1 MFDIQQ
7 LEKKYS
13 TFRQEGFDEKWL
25 NYDGL
30 LRYFSTKNTE
40 KEQIGTSFLG
50 NPIYKLSFGTG
61 EKRIL
66 IWSQMHG
73 NESSGTRA
81 MFDVINFFE
90 QNSETAQ
97 NILSQLT
104 IDFIPMLN
112 PDGANVNTRRNAI
125 GIDINRDF
133 LAKESTEIHILL
145 KQVEKGNYSTLFN
158 LHDQRTI
165 FNVGTTEEPATLS
178 FLAPSYN
185 LEEDVNDVREKT
197 MGIIQAINIDLQK
210 VIPGKVGRYTSEF
223 YPMSTGDNFTKMG
236 YPCVLFEA
244 GHYPND
250 YQRNETRKYNA
261 LAIIS
266 GLFSVATQKEF
277 VFDKYLS
284 IPQNGQR
291 FLDVIL
297 HNVQIKNGDKTSHV
311 DLGIYFEDI
320 YNDKLNKVEQ
330 IAKII
335 EIGDLR
341 KFVGHLEL
349 DANNQIYK
357 AENSF
362 YPTLNQIATF
372 EVGSI
377 KLINGQIIN

>member
-1 MFDIQQ
+1 MFDIQL

-50 NPIYKLSFGTG
+50 NSIYKLSFGTG

-90 QNSETAQ
+90 QNSEITQ

-145 KQVEKGNYSTLFN
+145 KQVEKGNYITLFN

-197 MGIIQAINIDLQK
+197 MGIIQAINTDLQK

-266 GLFSVATQKEF
+266 GLFSVATQNEF
-277 VFDKYLS
+277 AFDDYLS

-297 HNVQIKNGDKTSHV
+297 HNVQIQNGDKSSHV

-320 YNDKLNKVEQ
+320 YNNKSNKVEQ

>member
-125 GIDINRDF
+125 GIDINRDLPLQLYACF
-133 LAKESTEIHILL
+133 PTAGVSSFMWVLAARMAQCPLCLTGCDSSGGIRMYLI
-145 KQVEKGNYSTLFN
+145 
-158 LHDQRTI
+158 
-165 FNVGTTEEPATLS
+165 
-178 FLAPSYN
+178 
-185 LEEDVNDVREKT
+185 VRAV
-197 MGIIQAINIDLQK
+197 MFRL
-210 VIPGKVGRYTSEF
+210 
-223 YPMSTGDNFTKMG
+223 
-236 YPCVLFEA
+236 
-244 GHYPND
+244 
-250 YQRNETRKYNA
+250 
-261 LAIIS
+261 
-266 GLFSVATQKEF
+266 
-277 VFDKYLS
+277 
-284 IPQNGQR
+284 
-291 FLDVIL
+291 
-297 HNVQIKNGDKTSHV
+297 
-311 DLGIYFEDI
+311 
-320 YNDKLNKVEQ
+320 
-330 IAKII
+330 
-335 EIGDLR
+335 
-341 KFVGHLEL
+341 
-349 DANNQIYK
+349 
-357 AENSF
+357 
-362 YPTLNQIATF
+362 
-372 EVGSI
+372 
-377 KLINGQIIN
+377 

>member
-90 QNSETAQ
+90 QNSEIAQ
-97 NILSQLT
+97 KILSQLT

-197 MGIIQAINIDLQK
+197 MGIIQAINTDLQK

>member
-1 MFDIQQ
+1 MFDIQL

-13 TFRQEGFDEKWL
+13 TFRQEGFDKKWL

-50 NPIYKLSFGTG
+50 NSIYKLSFGTG

-145 KQVEKGNYSTLFN
+145 KQVEKGN
-158 LHDQRTI
+158 
-165 FNVGTTEEPATLS
+165 
-178 FLAPSYN
+178 
-185 LEEDVNDVREKT
+185 
-197 MGIIQAINIDLQK
+197 
-210 VIPGKVGRYTSEF
+210 
-223 YPMSTGDNFTKMG
+223 
-236 YPCVLFEA
+236 
-244 GHYPND
+244 
-250 YQRNETRKYNA
+250 
-261 LAIIS
+261 
-266 GLFSVATQKEF
+266 
-277 VFDKYLS
+277 
-284 IPQNGQR
+284 
-291 FLDVIL
+291 
-297 HNVQIKNGDKTSHV
+297 
-311 DLGIYFEDI
+311 
-320 YNDKLNKVEQ
+320 
-330 IAKII
+330 
-335 EIGDLR
+335 
-341 KFVGHLEL
+341 
-349 DANNQIYK
+349 
-357 AENSF
+357 
-362 YPTLNQIATF
+362 
-372 EVGSI
+372 
-377 KLINGQIIN
+377 

>member
-1 MFDIQQ
+1 MFDIQL

-90 QNSETAQ
+90 QNSEITQ

-197 MGIIQAINIDLQK
+197 MGIIQAINTDLQK

-266 GLFSVATQKEF
+266 GLFSVATQNEF
-277 VFDKYLS
+277 TFDKYLS

-297 HNVQIKNGDKTSHV
+297 HNVQIQNGEKSSHV

-320 YNDKLNKVEQ
+320 YNNKSNKVEQ

>member
-1 MFDIQQ
+1 MLDINQ
-7 LEKKYS
+7 LEKDYPN
-13 TFRQEGFDEKWL
+13 FRQEGFDEKWL
-25 NYDGL
+25 NFEQL
-30 LRYFSTKNTE
+30 NHYFSIKSSE
-40 KEQIGTSFLG
+40 KEQIGSSFLG

-61 EKRIL
+61 EKRVL

-90 QNSETAQ
+90 SNSTIAQ
-97 NILSQLT
+97 TILSQLT

-112 PDGANVNTRRNAI
+112 PDGANVNTRRNAV

-133 LAKESTEIHILL
+133 LAKQSTEIHVLL
-145 KQVEKGNYSTLFN
+145 NQVEKGNYDVLFN

-165 FNVGTTEEPATLS
+165 FNVGQTNEPATLS
-178 FLAPSYN
+178 FLAPSFN
-185 LEEDVNDVREKT
+185 LEEEVNDVRKKT
-197 MGIIQAINIDLQK
+197 MGIIQAINSDLQK
-210 VIPGKVGRYTSEF
+210 VIPGKIGRYTSEF

-250 YQRNETRKYNA
+250 YERNKTREYNA

-266 GLFSVATQKEF
+266 GLNALVTRTEF
-277 VFDKYLS
+277 PFDEYSS
-284 IPQNGQR
+284 IPQNGQK
-291 FLDVIL
+291 FLDVIIR
-297 HNVQIKNGDKTSHV
+297 NVLIKQNENSSLV

-320 YNDKLNKVEQ
+320 YSDKNNLVEQ
-330 IAKII
+330 VAKII

-349 DANNQIYK
+349 DADKELFKGIGK
-357 AENSF
+357 D
-362 YPTLNQIATF
+362 YPLLNQIATF
-372 EVGSI
+372 EIGKI
-377 KLINGQIIN
+377 KCENGQIID